1 MDNFTK
7 TINRI
12 ISTIQWRKIKSFH
25 KKLNIL
31 WEFENEDGEDP
42 IQRVPTVLE
51 LKDELKSLLRYMKDE
66 DCDYLSYGNWV
77 IFWERGESE
86 IGDIRVIF
94 RLADFQYEEN
104 PNNDNKETLELALQK
119 AIENEDYEYAAI
131 IRDTLQKNE
140 NKN

>member
-1 MDNFTK
+1 MESFTK

-31 WEFENEDGEDP
+31 WEFENEEGEDP

-66 DCDYLSYGNWV
+66 DCDYLSYGNWI
-77 IFWERGESE
+77 IFWERGEGE

-94 RLADFQYEEN
+94 RLADFQYQEN
-104 PNNDNKETLELALQK
+104 PESKDSLEDALQK

>member
-1 MDNFTK
+1 MESFAK

-31 WEFENEDGEDP
+31 WEFENEKGEDP
-42 IQRVPTVLE
+42 IQRIPTVLE
-51 LKDELKSLLRYMKDE
+51 LKDELKSLLRYMKEE

-77 IFWERGESE
+77 IFWDRGEGE

-94 RLADFQYEEN
+94 RLADFQYQEN
-104 PNNDNKETLELALQK
+104 PETKDSLEDALQK

>member
-1 MDNFTK
+1 MESFAK

-31 WEFENEDGEDP
+31 WEFENEEGEDP

-66 DCDYLSYGNWV
+66 DCDYLSYGNWI
-77 IFWERGESE
+77 IFWERGEGE

-94 RLADFQYEEN
+94 RLADFQYQEN
-104 PNNDNKETLELALQK
+104 PETKDTLEDALQK

>member
-1 MDNFTK
+1 MESFAK

-31 WEFENEDGEDP
+31 WEFENEEGEDP
-42 IQRVPTVLE
+42 IQRIPTVLE

-77 IFWERGESE
+77 IFWERGEGE

-94 RLADFQYEEN
+94 RLADFQYQEN
-104 PNNDNKETLELALQK
+104 PETKDSLEDALQK

>member
-1 MDNFTK
+1 MESFAK

-31 WEFENEDGEDP
+31 WEFENEEGEDQ
-42 IQRVPTVLE
+42 IQRIPTVLE

-77 IFWERGESE
+77 IFWERGEGE

-94 RLADFQYEEN
+94 RLADFQYQEN
-104 PNNDNKETLELALQK
+104 PETKDSLEDALQK

>member
-1 MDNFTK
+1 MDNFGK
-7 TINRI
+7 TISRI
-12 ISTIQWRKIKSFH
+12 INTIHWRKIKSFH

-31 WEFENEDGEDP
+31 WEFENEEGEDP
-42 IQRVPTVLE
+42 ILRVPTVLE
-51 LKDELKSLLRYMKDE
+51 LKEELKSLLLYMKDE
-66 DCDYLSYGNWV
+66 ECDYLSYGNWV
-77 IFWERGESE
+77 IFWDRGDSE

-104 PNNDNKETLELALQK
+104 REDKESLELALKK

>member
-1 MDNFTK
+1 MDNFTR

-31 WEFENEDGEDP
+31 WEFENEKGEDP
-42 IQRVPTVLE
+42 ILRVPTVLE
-51 LKDELKSLLRYMKDE
+51 LKDELKSLLKYMKEE

-77 IFWERGESE
+77 IFWERGNSE

-104 PNNDNKETLELALQK
+104 REDKDSLELALQK

-140 NKN
+140 NKD

>member
-1 MDNFTK
+1 MESFTK

-31 WEFENEDGEDP
+31 WEFEKEEGEDP

-66 DCDYLSYGNWV
+66 DCDYLSYGNWI
-77 IFWERGESE
+77 IFWERGEGE

-94 RLADFQYEEN
+94 RLADFQYQEN
-104 PNNDNKETLELALQK
+104 PESKDSLEDALQK

-140 NKN
+140 SKN

>member
-1 MDNFTK
+1 MDSFTK

-31 WEFENEDGEDP
+31 WEFEIEEGKDP

-51 LKDELKSLLRYMKDE
+51 LKDDLKSILRYMKDE
-66 DCDYLSYGNWV
+66 ECDYLSYGNWV
-77 IFWERGESE
+77 IFWDHEEGE

-94 RLADFQYEEN
+94 RLADFQYQGN
-104 PNNDNKETLELALQK
+104 PETKDSLEDALQK

>member
-1 MDNFTK
+1 MDSFTK

-31 WEFENEDGEDP
+31 WEFEIEEGKEP
-42 IQRVPTVLE
+42 LKRVPTVLE
-51 LKDELKSLLRYMKDE
+51 LKDDLKSILRYMKDE

-77 IFWERGESE
+77 IFWDHTEGE

-94 RLADFQYEEN
+94 RLADFQYQEN
-104 PNNDNKETLELALQK
+104 PETKDSLEDALQK

>member
-1 MDNFTK
+1 MDSFTK

-31 WEFENEDGEDP
+31 WEFEIEDGGDP

-51 LKDELKSLLRYMKDE
+51 LKDDLKSILRYMKDE
-66 DCDYLSYGNWV
+66 ECDYLSYGNWV
-77 IFWERGESE
+77 IFWDHEEGE

-94 RLADFQYEEN
+94 RLADFQYQGK
-104 PNNDNKETLELALQK
+104 PETKDSLEDALQK

>member
-1 MDNFTK
+1 MESFAK

-31 WEFENEDGEDP
+31 WEFENENGEDP
-42 IQRVPTVLE
+42 IQRIPTVLE
-51 LKDELKSLLRYMKDE
+51 LKDELRSLLRYMKEE

-77 IFWERGESE
+77 IFWDRGEGE

-94 RLADFQYEEN
+94 RLADFQYQEN
-104 PNNDNKETLELALQK
+104 PETKDSLENALQK

>member
-1 MDNFTK
+1 MESFAK

-31 WEFENEDGEDP
+31 WEFEKEEGEDT

-77 IFWERGESE
+77 IFWERGEGE

-94 RLADFQYEEN
+94 RLADFQYQEN
-104 PNNDNKETLELALQK
+104 PETKDSLEDALQK

>member
-1 MDNFTK
+1 MESFAK

-31 WEFENEDGEDP
+31 WEFENEEGEDP
-42 IQRVPTVLE
+42 IQRIPTVLE

-66 DCDYLSYGNWV
+66 DCDYLSYGNWI
-77 IFWERGESE
+77 IFWERGEGE

-94 RLADFQYEEN
+94 RLADFQYQEN
-104 PNNDNKETLELALQK
+104 PETKDNLEDALQK